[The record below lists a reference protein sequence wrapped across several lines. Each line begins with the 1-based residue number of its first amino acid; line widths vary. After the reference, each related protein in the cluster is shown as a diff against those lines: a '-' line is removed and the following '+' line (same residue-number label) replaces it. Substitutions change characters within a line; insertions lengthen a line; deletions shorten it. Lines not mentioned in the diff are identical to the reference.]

1 MNFSNELLFFFSA
14 LGVFNALLISLYFF
28 FYKKPKTISNFFFG
42 FMLLMF
48 AIRVGKSV
56 FFYFNPEIA
65 LIYIKIGLSA
75 CVLIGPSL
83 FFYIKSVIHK
93 EQKSRFWVIHF
104 ILLIALTI
112 WVGFSFT
119 ETFNPHFGS
128 FTWLDIIYSIWMFYI
143 LVTAYLLKNTIKK
156 IFIKN
161 DILNGLDF
169 WLLSIFMGNL
179 IIWIAYNTVNYT
191 SYIVG
196 ALSFSFIFYLLFL
209 LIYFNRKEEAIFNK
223 KEKYSDKKIN
233 TIEAVELTKI
243 LKQTMVID
251 KLYIDANL
259 KLQDV
264 AKYLNIVP
272 HRLSQ
277 LMNDNLNKNFT
288 SFINEYRINEAK
300 KLIQEND
307 KLTLEAIGYECG
319 FNSKSTFY
327 SAFKKHS
334 GTTPS
339 KFKSQIKHTD
349 L

>member
-14 LGVFNALLISLYFF
+14 LGVFNALLISFYFF

-56 FFYFNPEIA
+56 FFYFNSNLA
-65 LIYIKIGLSA
+65 LVYIQMGLSA
-75 CVLIGPSL
+75 CILIGPAL
-83 FFYIKSVIHK
+83 YFYIKSVIYQEK
-93 EQKSRFWVIHF
+93 RTSFWAIHF
-104 ILLIALTI
+104 LSLLALTI
-112 WVGFSFT
+112 WVGYRFP
-119 ETFNPHFGS
+119 ETFNPDIGGLA
-128 FTWLDIIYSIWMFYI
+128 WIDIIYSVWMIYI
-143 LVTAYLLKNTIKK
+143 LASGYHLRCTIKK
-156 IFIKN
+156 IFIKKEK
-161 DILNGLDF
+161 ITGLDF
-169 WLLSIFMGNL
+169 WVLSTFIGNL
-179 IIWIAYNTVNYT
+179 IIWIAYRTVNYT

-209 LIYFNRKEEAIFNK
+209 LIHFNRRKEDIFNDRV
-223 KEKYSDKKIN
+223 KYSDKKIE
-233 TIEAVELTKI
+233 TEEAVLLANK
-243 LKQTMVID
+243 LKQTMNEN
-251 KLYIDANL
+251 KLYNDPNL
-259 KLQDV
+259 KLKDV
-264 AKYLNIVP
+264 AKSLNIVP

-277 LMNDNLNKNFT
+277 LLNDNLDKSFT

-300 KLIQEND
+300 RLIKEND

-339 KFKSQIKHTD
+339 QFKSQF
-349 L
+349 